1 MNLANPSTTFFGVDV
16 RQLQQDWVLAIRQA
30 ASWPLFRWLMPA
42 FATRLQ
48 LPNGESADVVEK
60 PGGSSSVAVQAGKAK
75 FSGFLLPD
83 ELVLWHRMELPML
96 PPEAARSAVELQVRS
111 LSPFN
116 AEDVVWAFQSETAAN
131 RSSQTTDLWVGITS
145 RKLVLKHVES
155 KGVGAANLKDIEVW
169 AQMPVGQRLL
179 VLDGFGETLRRRYER
194 KWRAV
199 NIGLLLL
206 LVAMGLAAAV
216 TPTAQLRSRALQA
229 DQDYS
234 KLRTLTNPIV
244 HQREVFLRQDLQVK
258 ALIVQLESK
267 IDIVQ
272 MLPKI
277 TKLLPD
283 DTYLHTLKVQDSKF
297 LLNGETPNTAAL
309 MALLGGQPGIKDV
322 RSPTAAVKPRGSERE
337 TFSIEFTL
345 DAPKAT
351 LKP

>member
-1 MNLANPSTTFFGVDV
+1 
-16 RQLQQDWVLAIRQA
+16 
-30 ASWPLFRWLMPA
+30 
-42 FATRLQ
+42 
-48 LPNGESADVVEK
+48 
-60 PGGSSSVAVQAGKAK
+60 
-75 FSGFLLPD
+75 
-83 ELVLWHRMELPML
+83 ML